1 MKHLAHHSIDCRGIL
16 VMKYHMPSIN
26 LSAILVKQWLK
37 GFGFKFLMPLT
48 LTLVYKFCV
57 DLPCTFDKDVV
68 LLTCFI
74 INML

>member
-1 MKHLAHHSIDCRGIL
+1 
-16 VMKYHMPSIN
+16 MPSIN

-57 DLPCTFDKDVV
+57 DLQCTFDKDVV

-74 INML
+74 IDMLYRSTLALVECK